1 MYIIELL
8 NIIPGNESLHGHD
21 LSRVCRARWVHS
33 SLASRLCW
41 RVCLCK
47 KKLDS
52 LPTPRNACADGSNV
66 AYGSVH
72 STSSLPSRLV
82 CPLPS
87 LFPPLLFLLPPPPPP
102 SSPSPNTFC
111 RRIFTQL
118 LPSFLSSRK
127 NSPGV
132 MGQQQQQQQQQERV
146 MGVTDP
152 HKRPET
158 TRSGTEKCI
167 FLRGDRGISALLC
180 AAIAILS
187 DK

>member
-66 AYGSVH
+66 AYGSVY
-72 STSSLPSRLV
+72 STSSLPSRLA

-87 LFPPLLFLLPPPPPP
+87 LFPPLLFLLPPPPP
-102 SSPSPNTFC
+102 SPSPDTFC
-111 RRIFTQL
+111 CRIFTQL
-118 LPSFLSSRK
+118 LPSFLSLRK

-132 MGQQQQQQQQQERV
+132 MGQQQTTRRRASA
-146 MGVTDP
+146 GSP
-152 HKRPET
+152 RPET

-167 FLRGDRGISALLC
+167 FWGWVEGFLH
-180 AAIAILS
+180 
-187 DK
+187 

>member
-1 MYIIELL
+1 MGRKQNNRNYKEY
-8 NIIPGNESLHGHD
+8 PC
-21 LSRVCRARWVHS
+21 VCVCVCVFP
-33 SLASRLCW
+33 LYTLYLPRLCW

>member
-1 MYIIELL
+1 MC
-8 NIIPGNESLHGHD
+8 
-21 LSRVCRARWVHS
+21 VCVYVFP
-33 SLASRLCW
+33 LYTLYLPRLCW

-72 STSSLPSRLV
+72 STSSLPSRLA

-87 LFPPLLFLLPPPPPP
+87 LFPPLLFLLLPPPP
-102 SSPSPNTFC
+102 SSPSPNSFC
-111 RRIFTQL
+111 CRIFTQL

-132 MGQQQQQQQQQERV
+132 MGQQQEEEEEVRV
-146 MGVTDP
+146 LGVTDP

-158 TRSGTEKCI
+158 TTRSGTEKCN
-167 FLRGDRGISALLC
+167 FLRGVGGVSALIC
-180 AAIAILS
+180 AAIAQLS